1 MSDQIE
7 NKRVTKIE
15 ERAAI
20 EIDRPEPIQASQST
34 STETQTTPSKA
45 GKSGSN

>member
-1 MSDQIE
+1 MGEQID
-7 NKRVTKIE
+7 NKGVAKIE

-34 STETQTTPSKA
+34 SIETQTTPSKA